1 MKKHITYKAYVKI
14 PGPGKMKDLK
24 DFNRLWGFEDGA
36 ANEFNKNNEI
46 VSKPMDEDERKMLEK
61 AHHLFHCVDEVEINV
76 DLYKDG
82 SRKYSIVKKG
92 LDT

>member
-1 MKKHITYKAYVKI
+1 
-14 PGPGKMKDLK
+14 
-24 DFNRLWGFEDGA
+24 
-36 ANEFNKNNEI
+36 
-46 VSKPMDEDERKMLEK
+46 MLEK